1 MSNPL
6 KRLFGKGEREQDRA
20 SREEPAVRLD
30 SDADANAQQVL
41 GALSAPAPS
50 VTMRTDAARVS
61 TESDVLV
68 RAGAGIV
75 FETTDDHLQTADGF
89 NALDAPLNL
98 FVSDRGIGDAR
109 AAAEYL
115 AAAGRLDSET
125 YRYVLDLVKKE
136 RARLHAA
143 LETQYTVRQQQ
154 IALADGRAQAVRLEE
169 LPRRAE
175 EIERRLAEIERSGAK
190 GMGEQGKASHAG
202 HGRIAGFTPA
212 RRTSTRPVAWPQAN
226 HDDDAPEVA
235 AAVAGA

>member
-6 KRLFGKGEREQDRA
+6 KRLFGKGEREQDQA

-30 SDADANAQQVL
+30 SAAAADTQRVL
-41 GALSAPAPS
+41 GAPSAPS
-50 VTMRTDAARVS
+50 VTMHTDAARVS

-136 RARLHAA
+136 RGRLHAA
-143 LETQYTVRQQQ
+143 LETQYTARQQQ

-190 GMGEQGKASHAG
+190 GRGEQGRASHAG
-202 HGRIAGFTPA
+202 RGRIAGFTPA
-212 RRTSTRPVAWPQAN
+212 RRASTRPMGWPQAN